1 MLRTLATWV
10 KPWRTLSSGRCPE
23 RASPRKLFRAVVQV
37 ITARLPG
44 LEQVVE
50 ALLLGGPWLGRP
62 RWPRTP
68 WREQSRTEG
77 CFKETG
83 VARAVQGRLVQ
94 RGCPALGRAE
104 GGPWSEGEPGW
115 VGLAESLSL
124 RDAEW
129 PGQAPAHT
137 CSWKRD
143 PPGRRPEAPGLG
155 TGPRRLPRGDGSLST
170 VRRERAPQTCC
181 SDCVQGGQE
190 GRGAGQATRRPDSQ
204 PGHRPAGPASFLPPV
219 PPTCPSICLL

>member
-137 CSWKRD
+137 LQVLGWWICCGHVKD
-143 PPGRRPEAPGLG
+143 LIHKCFTHNTIRRN
-155 TGPRRLPRGDGSLST
+155 TRCFHST
-170 VRRERAPQTCC
+170 SRTI
-181 SDCVQGGQE
+181 
-190 GRGAGQATRRPDSQ
+190 
-204 PGHRPAGPASFLPPV
+204 L
-219 PPTCPSICLL
+219 CLLQTNVCNVLTDCNLLFCDVGNCRTC

>member
-1 MLRTLATWV
+1 MAQDSLE
-10 KPWRTLSSGRCPE
+10 G
-23 RASPRKLFRAVVQV
+23 AVQK
-37 ITARLPG
+37 
-44 LEQVVE
+44 
-50 ALLLGGPWLGRP
+50 
-62 RWPRTP
+62 
-68 WREQSRTEG
+68 EG

-94 RGCPALGRAE
+94 RGCPALGGAE
-104 GGPWSEGEPGW
+104 GRLWSEGEPGW

-124 RDAEW
+124 GDAEW

-155 TGPRRLPRGDGSLST
+155 TGPRRLPIGDGSLST

-181 SDCVQGGQE
+181 LDCVQGGQE
-190 GRGAGQATRRPDSQ
+190 GRGAGQATKHPDSQ
-204 PGHRPAGPASFLPPV
+204 PGHRPTGPASFLPPV
-219 PPTCPSICLL
+219 PPTCPSICLS

>member
-155 TGPRRLPRGDGSLST
+155 TGPRRLPS
-170 VRRERAPQTCC
+170 RREGREVACRDTALEAQFHLALGAWRPRG
-181 SDCVQGGQE
+181 QG
-190 GRGAGQATRRPDSQ
+190 
-204 PGHRPAGPASFLPPV
+204 
-219 PPTCPSICLL
+219 CLLCPEKWNKWGPWGWKGGWRFPGWTQIALSSDR